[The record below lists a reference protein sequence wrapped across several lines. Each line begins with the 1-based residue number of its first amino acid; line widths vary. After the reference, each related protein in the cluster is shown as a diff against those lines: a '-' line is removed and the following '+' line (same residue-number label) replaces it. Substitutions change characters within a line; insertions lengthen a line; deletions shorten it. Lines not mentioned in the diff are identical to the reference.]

1 MTMSNGGRTSTTVA
15 CRTNA
20 IPPAAAPFATGIAR
34 VIA

>member
-1 MTMSNGGRTSTTVA
+1 MTMSSGGSTSTTVA

-20 IPPAAAPFATGIAR
+20 IPALAAPFAIGTAS